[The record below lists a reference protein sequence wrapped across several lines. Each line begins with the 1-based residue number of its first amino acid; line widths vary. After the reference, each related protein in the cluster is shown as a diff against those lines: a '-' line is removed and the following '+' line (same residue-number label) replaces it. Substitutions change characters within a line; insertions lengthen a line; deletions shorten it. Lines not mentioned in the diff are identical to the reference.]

1 MKNLSPD
8 VSVMKCPGKVLYK
21 ENIIL
26 EFTNSTDIHKVPFI
40 QSVPILC
47 FPPVCLI
54 IQNYPQY
61 YQYRKYNPCNIQKDP
76 FPFLPGNEL

>member
-26 EFTNSTDIHKVPFI
+26 EGTI
-40 QSVPILC
+40 
-47 FPPVCLI
+47 
-54 IQNYPQY
+54 
-61 YQYRKYNPCNIQKDP
+61 KY
-76 FPFLPGNEL
+76 FV

>member
-26 EFTNSTDIHKVPFI
+26 EFTNSTEQASSIEDHNIHKVPFI
-40 QSVPILC
+40 H
-47 FPPVCLI
+47 VCPDIMLS
-54 IQNYPQY
+54 
-61 YQYRKYNPCNIQKDP
+61 
-76 FPFLPGNEL
+76 FLSA

>member
-26 EFTNSTDIHKVPFI
+26 ESLSIPA
-40 QSVPILC
+40 
-47 FPPVCLI
+47 
-54 IQNYPQY
+54 
-61 YQYRKYNPCNIQKDP
+61 
-76 FPFLPGNEL
+76 G